1 MSMNLVPKNKS
12 AREFDATIDQ
22 WDYVADILDLAGVDY
37 ADMRFTND
45 GMSISSRNA
54 KSWANAIR
62 AYIRE
67 DAELLSKDPDKN
79 RYITRPIG
87 AKRNQYNK
95 FKQEVF
101 SVKSAGLSSDLG
113 LLSGS
118 PSDFFSS
125 KTSEGQFYHG
135 GEVVK
140 LEDRRK
146 KWLLRFSRWLDRSGG
161 FSQW

>member
-1 MSMNLVPKNKS
+1 MKMNLVPKNKS
-12 AREFDATIDQ
+12 AREFSSDMDN
-22 WDYVADILDLAGVDY
+22 WDYVADILDLSGVDY
-37 ADMRFTND
+37 ADMRFTNE
-45 GMSISSRNA
+45 GMSISSSNA
-54 KSWANAIR
+54 KSWAKAIR
-62 AYIRE
+62 SYIRE
-67 DAELLSKDPDKN
+67 DAELLSKDNSKN

-87 AKRNQYNK
+87 AKRNQYDK

-113 LLSGS
+113 LLSES

-125 KTSEGQFYHG
+125 KTSESQFYHG

-146 KWLLRFSRWLDRSGG
+146 KWLLRFSSWLDRSGG